1 MKYEVIFCIFALVL
15 TAGVVGAFAW
25 ALLGHSKGGRAEE
38 ARTADNLAG
47 LREEYAHL
55 VEQQAAGR
63 LTQSA
68 FAERED
74 ELALRVLEETEE
86 TKDSADPS
94 QVRKDADNARTSLIT
109 TAAVAVMIPATA
121 VGAYLWYGDFS
132 ALDERAVEQVRL
144 AAQAAKS
151 ERDMQGTMASL
162 EKAVQSNKDNLE
174 AWELLAEQ
182 YNATGNLSQ
191 AAIAFENV
199 VRLAPKNAN
208 AWAELADLTIALNP
222 SDLLKAGEMAEKALA
237 VDPWH
242 QKGLMIGAAAA
253 FDEACATI
261 EQNAAYLTPLRDRLI
276 AGLTAIPH
284 TALNGDSARRLPG
297 NVNVCFEG
305 IEGESLLLLLDEK
318 GIAAS
323 SGSACTSGSLDPS
336 HVLLALGRPH
346 EVAHGSL
353 RLSLSHENRPE
364 EIDYILEVL
373 PGIVSYLRGMSP
385 VWDELET
392 GLRPH
397 LI

>member
-63 LTQSA
+63 LTQAA
-68 FAERED
+68 FAEREE

-222 SDLLKAGEMAEKALA
+222 SDLLKAGEIAEKALA

-253 FDEACATI
+253 FERGDYAH
-261 EQNAAYLTPLRDRLI
+261 AAVLFDRLRKQI
-276 AGLTAIPH
+276 PAGNEVHDALTQQIEMTLAAGGLKAIPKDDVGEKPE
-284 TALNGDSARRLPG
+284 TDLEKMMKLGGGMQQAPERGQDGVGLN
-297 NVNVCFEG
+297 
-305 IEGESLLLLLDEK
+305 SLK
-318 GIAAS
+318 
-323 SGSACTSGSLDPS
+323 
-336 HVLLALGRPH
+336 R
-346 EVAHGSL
+346 
-353 RLSLSHENRPE
+353 
-364 EIDYILEVL
+364 
-373 PGIVSYLRGMSP
+373 
-385 VWDELET
+385 
-392 GLRPH
+392 
-397 LI
+397 

>member
-63 LTQSA
+63 LTQAA

-151 ERDMQGTMASL
+151 ERDMQGTIASL

-222 SDLLKAGEMAEKALA
+222 SDLLKAGEIAEKALA

-253 FDEACATI
+253 FERGDYAH
-261 EQNAAYLTPLRDRLI
+261 AAVLFDRLRKQI
-276 AGLTAIPH
+276 PAGNEVHDALTQQIEMTLAAGGLKAIPKDDVGEKPE
-284 TALNGDSARRLPG
+284 TDLEKMMKLGGGMQQAPERGQDGVGLNPLKR
-297 NVNVCFEG
+297 
-305 IEGESLLLLLDEK
+305 
-318 GIAAS
+318 
-323 SGSACTSGSLDPS
+323 
-336 HVLLALGRPH
+336 
-346 EVAHGSL
+346 
-353 RLSLSHENRPE
+353 
-364 EIDYILEVL
+364 
-373 PGIVSYLRGMSP
+373 
-385 VWDELET
+385 
-392 GLRPH
+392 
-397 LI
+397 

>member
-63 LTQSA
+63 LTQAA
-68 FAERED
+68 FAEREE

-94 QVRKDADNARTSLIT
+94 QVRKDADNARTSFIT

-222 SDLLKAGEMAEKALA
+222 SDLLKAGEIAEKALA

-253 FDEACATI
+253 FERGDYAH
-261 EQNAAYLTPLRDRLI
+261 AAVLFDRLRKQI
-276 AGLTAIPH
+276 PAGNEVHDALTQQIEMTLAAGGLKAIPKDDVGEKPE
-284 TALNGDSARRLPG
+284 TDLEKMMKLGGGMQQAPERGQDGVGLNPLKR
-297 NVNVCFEG
+297 
-305 IEGESLLLLLDEK
+305 
-318 GIAAS
+318 
-323 SGSACTSGSLDPS
+323 
-336 HVLLALGRPH
+336 
-346 EVAHGSL
+346 
-353 RLSLSHENRPE
+353 
-364 EIDYILEVL
+364 
-373 PGIVSYLRGMSP
+373 
-385 VWDELET
+385 
-392 GLRPH
+392 
-397 LI
+397 

>member
-253 FDEACATI
+253 FERGDYAH
-261 EQNAAYLTPLRDRLI
+261 AAVLFDRLRKQI
-276 AGLTAIPH
+276 PAGNEVHDALTQQIEMTLAAGGLKAIPKDDVGEKPE
-284 TALNGDSARRLPG
+284 TDLEKMMKLGGGMLQAPERGQDGVGLNPLKR
-297 NVNVCFEG
+297 
-305 IEGESLLLLLDEK
+305 
-318 GIAAS
+318 
-323 SGSACTSGSLDPS
+323 
-336 HVLLALGRPH
+336 
-346 EVAHGSL
+346 
-353 RLSLSHENRPE
+353 
-364 EIDYILEVL
+364 
-373 PGIVSYLRGMSP
+373 
-385 VWDELET
+385 
-392 GLRPH
+392 
-397 LI
+397 

>member
-63 LTQSA
+63 LTQAA
-68 FAERED
+68 FAEREE

-94 QVRKDADNARTSLIT
+94 QVCKDADNARTSLIT

-222 SDLLKAGEMAEKALA
+222 SDLLKAGEIAEKALA

-253 FDEACATI
+253 FERGDYAH
-261 EQNAAYLTPLRDRLI
+261 AAVLFDRLRKQI
-276 AGLTAIPH
+276 PAGNEVHDALTQQIEMTLAAGGLKAIPKDDVGEKPE
-284 TALNGDSARRLPG
+284 TDLEKMMKLGGGMQQAPERGQDGVGLNPLKR
-297 NVNVCFEG
+297 
-305 IEGESLLLLLDEK
+305 
-318 GIAAS
+318 
-323 SGSACTSGSLDPS
+323 
-336 HVLLALGRPH
+336 
-346 EVAHGSL
+346 
-353 RLSLSHENRPE
+353 
-364 EIDYILEVL
+364 
-373 PGIVSYLRGMSP
+373 
-385 VWDELET
+385 
-392 GLRPH
+392 
-397 LI
+397 

>member
-63 LTQSA
+63 LTQAA
-68 FAERED
+68 FAEREE

-222 SDLLKAGEMAEKALA
+222 SDLLKAGEIAEKALA

-253 FDEACATI
+253 FERGDYAH
-261 EQNAAYLTPLRDRLI
+261 AAVLFDRLRKQI
-276 AGLTAIPH
+276 PAGNEVHDALTQQIEMTLAAGGLKAIPK
-284 TALNGDSARRLPG
+284 DD
-297 NVNVCFEG
+297 V
-305 IEGESLLLLLDEK
+305 GEKPETDLEK
-318 GIAAS
+318 MMK
-323 SGSACTSGSLDPS
+323 
-336 HVLLALGRPH
+336 LGGGMQQ
-346 EVAHGSL
+346 A
-353 RLSLSHENRPE
+353 PE
-364 EIDYILEVL
+364 
-373 PGIVSYLRGMSP
+373 RGQDG
-385 VWDELET
+385 V
-392 GLRPH
+392 
-397 LI
+397 

>member
-63 LTQSA
+63 LTQAA
-68 FAERED
+68 FAEREE

-162 EKAVQSNKDNLE
+162 EKADQSNKDNLE

-253 FDEACATI
+253 FERGDYAH
-261 EQNAAYLTPLRDRLI
+261 AAVLFDRLRKQI
-276 AGLTAIPH
+276 PAGNEVHDALTQQIEMTLAAGGLKAIPKDDVGEKPE
-284 TALNGDSARRLPG
+284 TDLEKMMKLGGGMQQAPERGQDGVGLNPLKR
-297 NVNVCFEG
+297 
-305 IEGESLLLLLDEK
+305 
-318 GIAAS
+318 
-323 SGSACTSGSLDPS
+323 
-336 HVLLALGRPH
+336 
-346 EVAHGSL
+346 
-353 RLSLSHENRPE
+353 
-364 EIDYILEVL
+364 
-373 PGIVSYLRGMSP
+373 
-385 VWDELET
+385 
-392 GLRPH
+392 
-397 LI
+397 

>member
-68 FAERED
+68 FAEREE

-144 AAQAAKS
+144 ASQAAKS

-222 SDLLKAGEMAEKALA
+222 SDLLKAGEMAEKTLA

-253 FDEACATI
+253 FERGDYAH
-261 EQNAAYLTPLRDRLI
+261 AAVLFDRLRKQI
-276 AGLTAIPH
+276 PAGNEVHDALTQQIEMTLAAGGLKAIPKDDVGEKPE
-284 TALNGDSARRLPG
+284 TDLEKMMKLGGGMQQAPERGQDGVGLNPLKR
-297 NVNVCFEG
+297 
-305 IEGESLLLLLDEK
+305 
-318 GIAAS
+318 
-323 SGSACTSGSLDPS
+323 
-336 HVLLALGRPH
+336 
-346 EVAHGSL
+346 
-353 RLSLSHENRPE
+353 
-364 EIDYILEVL
+364 
-373 PGIVSYLRGMSP
+373 
-385 VWDELET
+385 
-392 GLRPH
+392 
-397 LI
+397 

>member
-63 LTQSA
+63 LTQAA

-222 SDLLKAGEMAEKALA
+222 SDLLKAGEIAEKALA

-253 FDEACATI
+253 FERGDYAH
-261 EQNAAYLTPLRDRLI
+261 AAVLFDRLRKQI
-276 AGLTAIPH
+276 PAGNEVHDALTQQIEKTLAAGGLKAIPKDDVGEKPE
-284 TALNGDSARRLPG
+284 TDLEKMMKLGGGMQQAPERGQDGVGLNPLKR
-297 NVNVCFEG
+297 
-305 IEGESLLLLLDEK
+305 
-318 GIAAS
+318 
-323 SGSACTSGSLDPS
+323 
-336 HVLLALGRPH
+336 
-346 EVAHGSL
+346 
-353 RLSLSHENRPE
+353 
-364 EIDYILEVL
+364 
-373 PGIVSYLRGMSP
+373 
-385 VWDELET
+385 
-392 GLRPH
+392 
-397 LI
+397 

>member
-63 LTQSA
+63 LTQAA
-68 FAERED
+68 FAEREE

-222 SDLLKAGEMAEKALA
+222 SDLLKAGEIAEKALA

-253 FDEACATI
+253 FERGDYAH
-261 EQNAAYLTPLRDRLI
+261 AAVLFDRLRKQI
-276 AGLTAIPH
+276 PAGNEVHDALTQQIDMTLAAGGLKAIPKDDVGEKPE
-284 TALNGDSARRLPG
+284 TDLEKMMKLGGGMQQAPERGQDGVGLNPLKR
-297 NVNVCFEG
+297 
-305 IEGESLLLLLDEK
+305 
-318 GIAAS
+318 
-323 SGSACTSGSLDPS
+323 
-336 HVLLALGRPH
+336 
-346 EVAHGSL
+346 
-353 RLSLSHENRPE
+353 
-364 EIDYILEVL
+364 
-373 PGIVSYLRGMSP
+373 
-385 VWDELET
+385 
-392 GLRPH
+392 
-397 LI
+397 

>member
-15 TAGVVGAFAW
+15 TAGVVGPFAW

-63 LTQSA
+63 LTQAA

-253 FDEACATI
+253 FERGDYAH
-261 EQNAAYLTPLRDRLI
+261 AAVLFDRLRKQI
-276 AGLTAIPH
+276 PAGNEVHDALTQQIEMTLAAGGLKAIPKDDVGEKPE
-284 TALNGDSARRLPG
+284 TDLEKMMKLGGGMQQAPERGQDGVGLNPLKR
-297 NVNVCFEG
+297 
-305 IEGESLLLLLDEK
+305 
-318 GIAAS
+318 
-323 SGSACTSGSLDPS
+323 
-336 HVLLALGRPH
+336 
-346 EVAHGSL
+346 
-353 RLSLSHENRPE
+353 
-364 EIDYILEVL
+364 
-373 PGIVSYLRGMSP
+373 
-385 VWDELET
+385 
-392 GLRPH
+392 
-397 LI
+397 

>member
-222 SDLLKAGEMAEKALA
+222 SDLLKAGEMAEKALT

-242 QKGLMIGAAAA
+242 QKGLMIDAAAA
-253 FDEACATI
+253 FERGDYAH
-261 EQNAAYLTPLRDRLI
+261 AAVLFDRLRKQI
-276 AGLTAIPH
+276 PAGNEVHDALTQQIEMTLAAGGLKAIPKDDVGEKPE
-284 TALNGDSARRLPG
+284 TDLEKMMKLGGGMQQAPERGQDGVGLNPLKR
-297 NVNVCFEG
+297 
-305 IEGESLLLLLDEK
+305 
-318 GIAAS
+318 
-323 SGSACTSGSLDPS
+323 
-336 HVLLALGRPH
+336 
-346 EVAHGSL
+346 
-353 RLSLSHENRPE
+353 
-364 EIDYILEVL
+364 
-373 PGIVSYLRGMSP
+373 
-385 VWDELET
+385 
-392 GLRPH
+392 
-397 LI
+397 

>member
-63 LTQSA
+63 LTQAA

-222 SDLLKAGEMAEKALA
+222 SDLLKAGEMAEKVLA

-253 FDEACATI
+253 FERGDYAH
-261 EQNAAYLTPLRDRLI
+261 AAVLFDRLRKQI
-276 AGLTAIPH
+276 PAGNEVHDALTQQIEMTLAAGGLKAIPKDDVGEKPE
-284 TALNGDSARRLPG
+284 TDLEKMMKLGGGMQQAPERGQDGVGLNPLKR
-297 NVNVCFEG
+297 
-305 IEGESLLLLLDEK
+305 
-318 GIAAS
+318 
-323 SGSACTSGSLDPS
+323 
-336 HVLLALGRPH
+336 
-346 EVAHGSL
+346 
-353 RLSLSHENRPE
+353 
-364 EIDYILEVL
+364 
-373 PGIVSYLRGMSP
+373 
-385 VWDELET
+385 
-392 GLRPH
+392 
-397 LI
+397 

>member
-63 LTQSA
+63 LTQAA
-68 FAERED
+68 FAEREE

-253 FDEACATI
+253 FERGDYAH
-261 EQNAAYLTPLRDRLI
+261 AAVLFDRLRKQI
-276 AGLTAIPH
+276 PAGNEVHDALTQQIEMTLAAGGLKAIPKDDVGEKPE
-284 TALNGDSARRLPG
+284 TDLEKMMKLVGGMQQAPERGQDGVGLNPLKR
-297 NVNVCFEG
+297 
-305 IEGESLLLLLDEK
+305 
-318 GIAAS
+318 
-323 SGSACTSGSLDPS
+323 
-336 HVLLALGRPH
+336 
-346 EVAHGSL
+346 
-353 RLSLSHENRPE
+353 
-364 EIDYILEVL
+364 
-373 PGIVSYLRGMSP
+373 
-385 VWDELET
+385 
-392 GLRPH
+392 
-397 LI
+397 

>member
-63 LTQSA
+63 LTQAA
-68 FAERED
+68 FAEREE

-182 YNATGNLSQ
+182 YKATGNLSQ

-222 SDLLKAGEMAEKALA
+222 SDLLKAGEIAEKALA

-253 FDEACATI
+253 FERGDYAH
-261 EQNAAYLTPLRDRLI
+261 AAVLFDRLRKQI
-276 AGLTAIPH
+276 PAGNEVHDALTQQIEMTLAAGGLKAIPKDDVGEKPE
-284 TALNGDSARRLPG
+284 TDLEKMMKLGGGMQQAPERGQDGVGLNPLKR
-297 NVNVCFEG
+297 
-305 IEGESLLLLLDEK
+305 
-318 GIAAS
+318 
-323 SGSACTSGSLDPS
+323 
-336 HVLLALGRPH
+336 
-346 EVAHGSL
+346 
-353 RLSLSHENRPE
+353 
-364 EIDYILEVL
+364 
-373 PGIVSYLRGMSP
+373 
-385 VWDELET
+385 
-392 GLRPH
+392 
-397 LI
+397 

>member
-63 LTQSA
+63 LTQAA
-68 FAERED
+68 FAELEE

-253 FDEACATI
+253 FERGDYAH
-261 EQNAAYLTPLRDRLI
+261 AAVLFDRLRKQI
-276 AGLTAIPH
+276 PAGNEVHDALTQQIEMTLAAGGLKAIPKDDVGEKPE
-284 TALNGDSARRLPG
+284 TDLEKMMKLGGGMQQAPERGQDGVGLNPLKR
-297 NVNVCFEG
+297 
-305 IEGESLLLLLDEK
+305 
-318 GIAAS
+318 
-323 SGSACTSGSLDPS
+323 
-336 HVLLALGRPH
+336 
-346 EVAHGSL
+346 
-353 RLSLSHENRPE
+353 
-364 EIDYILEVL
+364 
-373 PGIVSYLRGMSP
+373 
-385 VWDELET
+385 
-392 GLRPH
+392 
-397 LI
+397 

>member
-253 FDEACATI
+253 FERGGYAH
-261 EQNAAYLTPLRDRLI
+261 AAVLFDRLRKQI
-276 AGLTAIPH
+276 PAGNEVHDALTQQIEMTLAAGGLKAIPKDDVGEKPE
-284 TALNGDSARRLPG
+284 TDLEKMMKLGGGMQQAPERGQDGVGLNPLKR
-297 NVNVCFEG
+297 
-305 IEGESLLLLLDEK
+305 
-318 GIAAS
+318 
-323 SGSACTSGSLDPS
+323 
-336 HVLLALGRPH
+336 
-346 EVAHGSL
+346 
-353 RLSLSHENRPE
+353 
-364 EIDYILEVL
+364 
-373 PGIVSYLRGMSP
+373 
-385 VWDELET
+385 
-392 GLRPH
+392 
-397 LI
+397 

>member
-63 LTQSA
+63 LTQAA
-68 FAERED
+68 FAERE
-74 ELALRVLEETEE
+74 EEFALRVLEETEE

-222 SDLLKAGEMAEKALA
+222 SDLLKAGEIAEKALA

-253 FDEACATI
+253 FERGDYAH
-261 EQNAAYLTPLRDRLI
+261 AAVLFDRLRKQI
-276 AGLTAIPH
+276 PAGNEVHDALTQQIEMTLAAGGLKAIPKDDVGEKPE
-284 TALNGDSARRLPG
+284 TDLEKMMKLGGGMQQAPERGQDGVGLNPLKR
-297 NVNVCFEG
+297 
-305 IEGESLLLLLDEK
+305 
-318 GIAAS
+318 
-323 SGSACTSGSLDPS
+323 
-336 HVLLALGRPH
+336 
-346 EVAHGSL
+346 
-353 RLSLSHENRPE
+353 
-364 EIDYILEVL
+364 
-373 PGIVSYLRGMSP
+373 
-385 VWDELET
+385 
-392 GLRPH
+392 
-397 LI
+397 

>member
-1 MKYEVIFCIFALVL
+1 MKYEVNFCIFALVL

-63 LTQSA
+63 LTQAA
-68 FAERED
+68 FAEREE

-253 FDEACATI
+253 FERGDYAH
-261 EQNAAYLTPLRDRLI
+261 AAVLFDRLRKQI
-276 AGLTAIPH
+276 PAGNEVHDALTQQIEMTLAAGGLKAIPKDDVGEKPE
-284 TALNGDSARRLPG
+284 TDLEKMMKLGGGMQQAPERGQDGVGLNPLKR
-297 NVNVCFEG
+297 
-305 IEGESLLLLLDEK
+305 
-318 GIAAS
+318 
-323 SGSACTSGSLDPS
+323 
-336 HVLLALGRPH
+336 
-346 EVAHGSL
+346 
-353 RLSLSHENRPE
+353 
-364 EIDYILEVL
+364 
-373 PGIVSYLRGMSP
+373 
-385 VWDELET
+385 
-392 GLRPH
+392 
-397 LI
+397 

>member
-63 LTQSA
+63 LTQAA

-222 SDLLKAGEMAEKALA
+222 SDLLKAGEIAEKSLA

-253 FDEACATI
+253 FERGDYAH
-261 EQNAAYLTPLRDRLI
+261 AAVLFDRLRKQI
-276 AGLTAIPH
+276 PAGNEVHDALTQQIEMTLAAGGLKAIPKDDVGEKPE
-284 TALNGDSARRLPG
+284 TDLEKMMKLGGGMQQAPERGQDGVGLNPLKR
-297 NVNVCFEG
+297 
-305 IEGESLLLLLDEK
+305 
-318 GIAAS
+318 
-323 SGSACTSGSLDPS
+323 
-336 HVLLALGRPH
+336 
-346 EVAHGSL
+346 
-353 RLSLSHENRPE
+353 
-364 EIDYILEVL
+364 
-373 PGIVSYLRGMSP
+373 
-385 VWDELET
+385 
-392 GLRPH
+392 
-397 LI
+397 

>member
-1 MKYEVIFCIFALVL
+1 MRYEVIFCIFALVL
-15 TAGVVGAFAW
+15 TAGVVVAFAW

-63 LTQSA
+63 LTQAA

-222 SDLLKAGEMAEKALA
+222 SDLLKAGEIAEKALA

-253 FDEACATI
+253 FERGDYAH
-261 EQNAAYLTPLRDRLI
+261 AAVLFDRLRKQI
-276 AGLTAIPH
+276 PAGNEVHDALTQQIEMTLAAGGLKAIPKDDVGEKPE
-284 TALNGDSARRLPG
+284 TDLEKMMKLGGGMQQAPERGQDGVGLNPLKR
-297 NVNVCFEG
+297 
-305 IEGESLLLLLDEK
+305 
-318 GIAAS
+318 
-323 SGSACTSGSLDPS
+323 
-336 HVLLALGRPH
+336 
-346 EVAHGSL
+346 
-353 RLSLSHENRPE
+353 
-364 EIDYILEVL
+364 
-373 PGIVSYLRGMSP
+373 
-385 VWDELET
+385 
-392 GLRPH
+392 
-397 LI
+397 

>member
-162 EKAVQSNKDNLE
+162 EKGVQSNKDNLE

-253 FDEACATI
+253 FERGDYAH
-261 EQNAAYLTPLRDRLI
+261 AAVLFDRLRKQI
-276 AGLTAIPH
+276 PAGNEVHDALTQQIEMTLAAGGLKAIPKDDVGEKPE
-284 TALNGDSARRLPG
+284 TDLEKMMKLGGGMQQAPERGQDGVGLNPLKR
-297 NVNVCFEG
+297 
-305 IEGESLLLLLDEK
+305 
-318 GIAAS
+318 
-323 SGSACTSGSLDPS
+323 
-336 HVLLALGRPH
+336 
-346 EVAHGSL
+346 
-353 RLSLSHENRPE
+353 
-364 EIDYILEVL
+364 
-373 PGIVSYLRGMSP
+373 
-385 VWDELET
+385 
-392 GLRPH
+392 
-397 LI
+397 

>member
-253 FDEACATI
+253 FERGDYAH
-261 EQNAAYLTPLRDRLI
+261 AAVLFDRLRKQI
-276 AGLTAIPH
+276 PAGNEVHDALTQQIEMTFAAGGLKAIPKDDVGEKPE
-284 TALNGDSARRLPG
+284 TDLEKMMKLGGGMQQAPERGQDGVGLNPLKR
-297 NVNVCFEG
+297 
-305 IEGESLLLLLDEK
+305 
-318 GIAAS
+318 
-323 SGSACTSGSLDPS
+323 
-336 HVLLALGRPH
+336 
-346 EVAHGSL
+346 
-353 RLSLSHENRPE
+353 
-364 EIDYILEVL
+364 
-373 PGIVSYLRGMSP
+373 
-385 VWDELET
+385 
-392 GLRPH
+392 
-397 LI
+397 

>member
-63 LTQSA
+63 LTQAA
-68 FAERED
+68 FAEREE

-222 SDLLKAGEMAEKALA
+222 SDLLKAGEIAEKALA

-253 FDEACATI
+253 FERGDYAH
-261 EQNAAYLTPLRDRLI
+261 AAVFFDRLRKQI
-276 AGLTAIPH
+276 PAGNEVHDALTQQIEMTLAAGGLKAIPKDDVGEKPE
-284 TALNGDSARRLPG
+284 TDLEKMMKLGGGMQQAPERGQDGVGLNPLKR
-297 NVNVCFEG
+297 
-305 IEGESLLLLLDEK
+305 
-318 GIAAS
+318 
-323 SGSACTSGSLDPS
+323 
-336 HVLLALGRPH
+336 
-346 EVAHGSL
+346 
-353 RLSLSHENRPE
+353 
-364 EIDYILEVL
+364 
-373 PGIVSYLRGMSP
+373 
-385 VWDELET
+385 
-392 GLRPH
+392 
-397 LI
+397 

>member
-222 SDLLKAGEMAEKALA
+222 SDLLKAGEMAEKVLA

-253 FDEACATI
+253 FERGDYAH
-261 EQNAAYLTPLRDRLI
+261 AAVLFDRLRKQI
-276 AGLTAIPH
+276 PAGNEVHDALTQQIEMTLAAGGLKAIPKDDVGEKPE
-284 TALNGDSARRLPG
+284 TDLEKMMKLGGGMQQAPERGQDGVGLNPLKR
-297 NVNVCFEG
+297 
-305 IEGESLLLLLDEK
+305 
-318 GIAAS
+318 
-323 SGSACTSGSLDPS
+323 
-336 HVLLALGRPH
+336 
-346 EVAHGSL
+346 
-353 RLSLSHENRPE
+353 
-364 EIDYILEVL
+364 
-373 PGIVSYLRGMSP
+373 
-385 VWDELET
+385 
-392 GLRPH
+392 
-397 LI
+397 

>member
-253 FDEACATI
+253 FERGDYAH
-261 EQNAAYLTPLRDRLI
+261 AAVLFDRLRKQI
-276 AGLTAIPH
+276 PAGNEVHDALTQQIEMTLAAGGLKAIPK
-284 TALNGDSARRLPG
+284 DD
-297 NVNVCFEG
+297 V
-305 IEGESLLLLLDEK
+305 GEKPETDLEK
-318 GIAAS
+318 MMK
-323 SGSACTSGSLDPS
+323 
-336 HVLLALGRPH
+336 LG
-346 EVAHGSL
+346 GGMQQ
-353 RLSLSHENRPE
+353 RLSAVRTA
-364 EIDYILEVL
+364 
-373 PGIVSYLRGMSP
+373 
-385 VWDELET
+385 WD
-392 GLRPH
+392 
-397 LI
+397 

>member
-63 LTQSA
+63 LTQAA
-68 FAERED
+68 FAGREE

-253 FDEACATI
+253 FERGDYAH
-261 EQNAAYLTPLRDRLI
+261 AAVLFDRLRKQI
-276 AGLTAIPH
+276 PAGNEVHDALTQQIEMTLAAGGLKAIPKDDVGEKPE
-284 TALNGDSARRLPG
+284 TDLEKMMKLGGGMQQAPERGQDGVGLNPLKR
-297 NVNVCFEG
+297 
-305 IEGESLLLLLDEK
+305 
-318 GIAAS
+318 
-323 SGSACTSGSLDPS
+323 
-336 HVLLALGRPH
+336 
-346 EVAHGSL
+346 
-353 RLSLSHENRPE
+353 
-364 EIDYILEVL
+364 
-373 PGIVSYLRGMSP
+373 
-385 VWDELET
+385 
-392 GLRPH
+392 
-397 LI
+397 

>member
-63 LTQSA
+63 LTQAA
-68 FAERED
+68 FAEREE

-253 FDEACATI
+253 FERGDYAH
-261 EQNAAYLTPLRDRLI
+261 AAVLFDRLRKQI
-276 AGLTAIPH
+276 PAGNEVHDALTQQIEMTLAAGGLKAIPKDDVGEKPE
-284 TALNGDSARRLPG
+284 TDLEKMMKLGGGMQQAPEGGQDGVGLNPLKR
-297 NVNVCFEG
+297 
-305 IEGESLLLLLDEK
+305 
-318 GIAAS
+318 
-323 SGSACTSGSLDPS
+323 
-336 HVLLALGRPH
+336 
-346 EVAHGSL
+346 
-353 RLSLSHENRPE
+353 
-364 EIDYILEVL
+364 
-373 PGIVSYLRGMSP
+373 
-385 VWDELET
+385 
-392 GLRPH
+392 
-397 LI
+397 

>member
-63 LTQSA
+63 LTQAA
-68 FAERED
+68 FAEREE

-86 TKDSADPS
+86 TMDSADPS
-94 QVRKDADNARTSLIT
+94 QVRKAADNARTSLIT

-222 SDLLKAGEMAEKALA
+222 SDLLKAGEIAEKALA

-253 FDEACATI
+253 FERGDYAH
-261 EQNAAYLTPLRDRLI
+261 AAVLFDRLRKQI
-276 AGLTAIPH
+276 PAGNEVHDALTQQIEMTLAAGGLKAIPKDDVGEKPE
-284 TALNGDSARRLPG
+284 TDLEKMMKLGGGMQQAPERGQDGVGLNPLKR
-297 NVNVCFEG
+297 
-305 IEGESLLLLLDEK
+305 
-318 GIAAS
+318 
-323 SGSACTSGSLDPS
+323 
-336 HVLLALGRPH
+336 
-346 EVAHGSL
+346 
-353 RLSLSHENRPE
+353 
-364 EIDYILEVL
+364 
-373 PGIVSYLRGMSP
+373 
-385 VWDELET
+385 
-392 GLRPH
+392 
-397 LI
+397 

>member
-63 LTQSA
+63 LTQAA
-68 FAERED
+68 FAEREE

-253 FDEACATI
+253 FERGDYA
-261 EQNAAYLTPLRDRLI
+261 NAAVLFDRLRKQI
-276 AGLTAIPH
+276 PAGNEVHDALTQQIEMTLAAGGLKAIPKDDVGEKPE
-284 TALNGDSARRLPG
+284 TDLEKMMKLGGGMQQAPERGQDGVGLNPLKR
-297 NVNVCFEG
+297 
-305 IEGESLLLLLDEK
+305 
-318 GIAAS
+318 
-323 SGSACTSGSLDPS
+323 
-336 HVLLALGRPH
+336 
-346 EVAHGSL
+346 
-353 RLSLSHENRPE
+353 
-364 EIDYILEVL
+364 
-373 PGIVSYLRGMSP
+373 
-385 VWDELET
+385 
-392 GLRPH
+392 
-397 LI
+397 

>member
-94 QVRKDADNARTSLIT
+94 QVRKDADNARTSLMT
-109 TAAVAVMIPATA
+109 AAAVAVMIPATA
-121 VGAYLWYGDFS
+121 VGAYLCYGDFS

-253 FDEACATI
+253 FERGDYAH
-261 EQNAAYLTPLRDRLI
+261 AAVLFDRLRKQI
-276 AGLTAIPH
+276 PAGNEVHDALTQQIEMTLAAGGLKAIPKDDVGEKPE
-284 TALNGDSARRLPG
+284 TDLEKMMKLGGGMQQAPERGQDGVGLNPLKR
-297 NVNVCFEG
+297 
-305 IEGESLLLLLDEK
+305 
-318 GIAAS
+318 
-323 SGSACTSGSLDPS
+323 
-336 HVLLALGRPH
+336 
-346 EVAHGSL
+346 
-353 RLSLSHENRPE
+353 
-364 EIDYILEVL
+364 
-373 PGIVSYLRGMSP
+373 
-385 VWDELET
+385 
-392 GLRPH
+392 
-397 LI
+397 

>member
-63 LTQSA
+63 LTQAA
-68 FAERED
+68 FAEREE

-86 TKDSADPS
+86 TKDSADLS

-222 SDLLKAGEMAEKALA
+222 SDLLKAGEIAEKALA

-253 FDEACATI
+253 FERGDYAH
-261 EQNAAYLTPLRDRLI
+261 AAVLFDRLRKQI
-276 AGLTAIPH
+276 PAGNEVHDALTQQIEMTLAAGGLKAIPKDDVGEKPE
-284 TALNGDSARRLPG
+284 TDLEKMMKLGGGMQQAPERGQDGVGLNPLKR
-297 NVNVCFEG
+297 
-305 IEGESLLLLLDEK
+305 
-318 GIAAS
+318 
-323 SGSACTSGSLDPS
+323 
-336 HVLLALGRPH
+336 
-346 EVAHGSL
+346 
-353 RLSLSHENRPE
+353 
-364 EIDYILEVL
+364 
-373 PGIVSYLRGMSP
+373 
-385 VWDELET
+385 
-392 GLRPH
+392 
-397 LI
+397 

>member
-38 ARTADNLAG
+38 ARTAETLAG

-63 LTQSA
+63 LTQAA
-68 FAERED
+68 FAEREE

-253 FDEACATI
+253 FERGDYAH
-261 EQNAAYLTPLRDRLI
+261 AAVLFDRLRKQI
-276 AGLTAIPH
+276 PAGNEVHDALTQQIEMTLAAGGLKAIPKDDVGEKPE
-284 TALNGDSARRLPG
+284 TDLEKMMKLGGGMQQAPERGQDGVGLNPLKR
-297 NVNVCFEG
+297 
-305 IEGESLLLLLDEK
+305 
-318 GIAAS
+318 
-323 SGSACTSGSLDPS
+323 
-336 HVLLALGRPH
+336 
-346 EVAHGSL
+346 
-353 RLSLSHENRPE
+353 
-364 EIDYILEVL
+364 
-373 PGIVSYLRGMSP
+373 
-385 VWDELET
+385 
-392 GLRPH
+392 
-397 LI
+397 

>member
-38 ARTADNLAG
+38 ARTAANLAG

-63 LTQSA
+63 LTQAA

-222 SDLLKAGEMAEKALA
+222 SDLLKAGEIAEKALA

-253 FDEACATI
+253 FERGDYAH
-261 EQNAAYLTPLRDRLI
+261 AAVLFDRLRKQI
-276 AGLTAIPH
+276 PAGNEVHDALTQQIEMTLAAGGLKAIPKDDVGEKPE
-284 TALNGDSARRLPG
+284 TDLEKMMKLGGGMQQAPERGQDGVGLNPLKR
-297 NVNVCFEG
+297 
-305 IEGESLLLLLDEK
+305 
-318 GIAAS
+318 
-323 SGSACTSGSLDPS
+323 
-336 HVLLALGRPH
+336 
-346 EVAHGSL
+346 
-353 RLSLSHENRPE
+353 
-364 EIDYILEVL
+364 
-373 PGIVSYLRGMSP
+373 
-385 VWDELET
+385 
-392 GLRPH
+392 
-397 LI
+397 

>member
-63 LTQSA
+63 LTQAA

-222 SDLLKAGEMAEKALA
+222 SDLLKAGEIAEKALA

-253 FDEACATI
+253 FERGDYAH
-261 EQNAAYLTPLRDRLI
+261 AAVLFDRLRKQI
-276 AGLTAIPH
+276 PAGNEVHDALTQQIEMTLAAGGLKAIPKDDVGEKPE
-284 TALNGDSARRLPG
+284 TDLEMMMKLGGGMQQAPERGQDGVGLNPLKR
-297 NVNVCFEG
+297 
-305 IEGESLLLLLDEK
+305 
-318 GIAAS
+318 
-323 SGSACTSGSLDPS
+323 
-336 HVLLALGRPH
+336 
-346 EVAHGSL
+346 
-353 RLSLSHENRPE
+353 
-364 EIDYILEVL
+364 
-373 PGIVSYLRGMSP
+373 
-385 VWDELET
+385 
-392 GLRPH
+392 
-397 LI
+397 

>member
-63 LTQSA
+63 LTQAA

-222 SDLLKAGEMAEKALA
+222 SDLLKAGEIAEKALA

-253 FDEACATI
+253 LERGDYAH
-261 EQNAAYLTPLRDRLI
+261 AAVLFDRLRKQI
-276 AGLTAIPH
+276 PAGNEVHDALTQQIEMTLAAGGLKAIPKDDVGEKPE
-284 TALNGDSARRLPG
+284 TDLEKMMKLGGGMQQAPERGQDGVGLNPLKR
-297 NVNVCFEG
+297 
-305 IEGESLLLLLDEK
+305 
-318 GIAAS
+318 
-323 SGSACTSGSLDPS
+323 
-336 HVLLALGRPH
+336 
-346 EVAHGSL
+346 
-353 RLSLSHENRPE
+353 
-364 EIDYILEVL
+364 
-373 PGIVSYLRGMSP
+373 
-385 VWDELET
+385 
-392 GLRPH
+392 
-397 LI
+397 